1 MQIDEEERKNLKDNF
16 IAVRSLDHPNIIKY
30 RAMYL
35 DYKKHVSYLVM
46 DYETKPSLKKAE
58 LITEDSLR
66 HIMKELMNTIEYMH
80 SKKVCHRDIK
90 PDNIL
95 YDKESQTI
103 KIIDFGLSKKVLVR
117 NQRRDMLTITG
128 TLNYR
133 APEMFMGTGYDERI
147 DLWSVGVTLYKIIT
161 GHTPFESSYV
171 STTIENILEG
181 KVTFS

>member
-58 LITEDSLR
+58 SITEDSLR
-66 HIMKELMNTIEYMH
+66 HIMKEVMNTIEYMH

-95 YDKESQTI
+95 YDKES
-103 KIIDFGLSKKVLVR
+103 
-117 NQRRDMLTITG
+117 
-128 TLNYR
+128 
-133 APEMFMGTGYDERI
+133 
-147 DLWSVGVTLYKIIT
+147 
-161 GHTPFESSYV
+161 
-171 STTIENILEG
+171 
-181 KVTFS
+181 

>member
-1 MQIDEEERKNLKDNF
+1 MI
-16 IAVRSLDHPNIIKY
+16 
-30 RAMYL
+30 
-35 DYKKHVSYLVM
+35 
-46 DYETKPSLKKAE
+46 
-58 LITEDSLR
+58 
-66 HIMKELMNTIEYMH
+66 
-80 SKKVCHRDIK
+80 
-90 PDNIL
+90 
-95 YDKESQTI
+95 
-103 KIIDFGLSKKVLVR
+103 VR

-147 DLWSVGVTLYKIIT
+147 DLWSAGVTLYKIIT